1 MIKFLCILLF
11 IIFSK
16 FEASHTFLP
25 ITDLIQ
31 GYNEHI
37 STNKLSISI
46 CKIYDYNKK
55 ICAEYDPPSLN
66 AHIQL
71 SSFPSRIYRTFHFLI
86 CDDANKEVGVMHLRE
101 DANKIE
107 GAHFYISGIYI
118 HEKSQGKGYGTQ
130 ALKELINLFEAI
142 NPYCQDFSLKINSK
156 NPKAGFVYAR
166 AGFWLA
172 DYYRDYKPTEDFE
185 KFAELI
191 LDQTQVTGPKIMV
204 HNRGDDLLDLS
215 SKKSKEQIIKSLETS
230 ALLNLRK
237 I

>member
-1 MIKFLCILLF
+1 MINLLCMILL

-25 ITDLIQ
+25 VADLIQ
-31 GYNEHI
+31 GYSEYT

-46 CKIYDYNKK
+46 SKIYDYNKK
-55 ICAEYDPPSLN
+55 ICTEYNPPSLN
-66 AHIQL
+66 AYIQL
-71 SSFPSRIYRTFHFLI
+71 SPFPSRIYRTFHFLI

-101 DANKIE
+101 DTNKIE

-215 SKKSKEQIIKSLETS
+215 SKNSKEQIIKSLETS
-230 ALLNLRK
+230 ALLNLHK